1 MIYFDHAAT
10 SPCKEEIL
18 QGYIIALREYGFNS
32 ESLYRDGV
40 KIKRQLDLVRSKC
53 AELLGVNSDELFY
66 TSGSTFSNNLGIIGY
81 LNTFS
86 NKLVRVITSKMEHSS
101 VSHIFNNLS
110 DNIEVCYCDNDEF
123 GNLNLEHLESLL
135 TANTVLVTVNVV
147 NNELGN
153 VADLASIY
161 KLVKHKSSA
170 LVFADYTQ
178 AIMKTSNVLEFC
190 DMASLSAHK
199 LGGLKGCGL
208 FYKRRGVV
216 IRPIIYGGGQEL
228 GLVPGTMNAP
238 AQLMWYKTLRLK
250 SEKFDVNYE
259 YVSDLM
265 NYLKSKLSNHYV
277 INSST
282 NHSPYIVSL
291 SYLGFGSEVIMNHLF
306 ASQIYVSSQSTC
318 HLSSDKLSEVI
329 NALGISSDRVESVIR
344 LSFDESNTFEEIDC
358 FIETME
364 RLREYAR

>member
-32 ESLYRDGV
+32 ESLYKDGI
-40 KIKRQLDLVRSKC
+40 KIKKQLDLVRSKC
-53 AELLGVNSDELFY
+53 AELLGVYSDELFF
-66 TSGSTFSNNLGIIGY
+66 TSGSTFSNNLGIIGF
-81 LNTFS
+81 LKTFS
-86 NKLVRVITSKMEHSS
+86 NRSVRVITSKMEHSS
-101 VSHIFNNLS
+101 ISHIFNNLS
-110 DNIEVCYCDNDEF
+110 TNIEVCYCDNDEF
-123 GNLNLEHLESLL
+123 GNLKLKYLESLL
-135 TANTVLVTVNVV
+135 TSNTVLVTVNVV

-153 VADLASIY
+153 VADLATIY
-161 KLVKHKSSA
+161 QLVKSKSNA

-178 AIMKTSNVLEFC
+178 AIMKTTNILENC

-208 FYKRRGVV
+208 LYKKRNVV
-216 IRPIIYGGGQEL
+216 IEPIIYGGGQEL

-238 AQLMWYKTLRLK
+238 AQLMWSKTLRLK
-250 SEKFDVNYE
+250 AEKFSSNYK
-259 YVSDLM
+259 YVSDLV
-265 NYLKSKLSNHYV
+265 NYLKSKLNDNYV
-277 INSST
+277 INSAS
-282 NHSPYIVSL
+282 NHSPYIISL

-329 NALGISSDRVESVIR
+329 NALNISRDRVESVIR
-344 LSFDESNTFEEIDC
+344 LSFDETNTFDEIDC